1 MNTTAIVLALFVAP
15 QGGVQANTQAEVQGA
30 TQSITAREVHAHIEF
45 LAQESLEGRSA
56 GKRGGLLGRQYVAAQ
71 FKRIGLQ
78 PPNGSGQGIVAAEAY
93 FQPFPQVKGASNVV
107 GILPG
112 TDLRGEAVVLGAH
125 LDHLGVNAD
134 GDAYNGADD
143 NASGTCAIIEIAEA
157 MVRLQPRRTVIFV
170 GFDAEEMGLIGSGY
184 YAAHPVTPMQN
195 TVAMLNLDM
204 IARNAANY
212 IAAVGTFRTPEL
224 QRIIRKANQEIGL
237 DISFEPG
244 AYFRSS
250 DHYPFAVKG
259 IPVVHFFSGLHTDY
273 HGINDTA
280 DKVDTDK
287 IEKVARLCFLTAW
300 TLATEDSRPQ
310 VELTETEVRA
320 LAQLDTPKLIE
331 KSHSDNSLL
340 RYLAVQ
346 NLTRRPGENV
356 YAALVAALRDQE
368 DFVKRAAV
376 RALGFRGE
384 ARAGELIVPFLD
396 SKDSALRSD
405 AVSAAGRLKAKA
417 AVPALIRLAGK
428 GQRGAVRAL
437 GDIGGDDAL
446 DAVRAAYKNPK
457 QRAEAVSAL
466 ARLRAFDDL
475 AKGLKDSSEQVRLLS
490 ARAFRRAARAQ
501 PPIDALFAAMA
512 DESSTVRAAV
522 AEALVRS
529 GDKRVRG
536 VMEKALADPAFAVRL
551 VAARSLLPHDSAAD
565 VLMRDFQKAKPFPR
579 ASIARALGA
588 ARSEKALSFLAKVRQ
603 TDPIAR
609 VRRYA
614 VSSLAKSNDEMATK
628 ALREALSDK
637 AADVRSAAAGAL
649 LRRGEPGALAV
660 LRDIA
665 LGDGGRYV
673 RQQAVRQ
680 LAQGK
685 GPQVVDILMRCL
697 DKKDL
702 RMAALQ
708 NLERVTG
715 ERMGFNYRMGSKQMD
730 ELAKKWREWH
740 QEQKKLK

>member
-1 MNTTAIVLALFVAP
+1 
-15 QGGVQANTQAEVQGA
+15 
-30 TQSITAREVHAHIEF
+30 
-45 LAQESLEGRSA
+45 
-56 GKRGGLLGRQYVAAQ
+56 
-71 FKRIGLQ
+71 
-78 PPNGSGQGIVAAEAY
+78 
-93 FQPFPQVKGASNVV
+93 
-107 GILPG
+107 
-112 TDLRGEAVVLGAH
+112 
-125 LDHLGVNAD
+125 
-134 GDAYNGADD
+134 
-143 NASGTCAIIEIAEA
+143 
-157 MVRLQPRRTVIFV
+157 VIFV

-184 YAAHPVTPMQN
+184 YAAHPVIPMQD
-195 TVAMLNLDM
+195 TVAMLNMDM
-204 IARNAANY
+204 IARNAANH
-212 IAAVGTFRTPEL
+212 ISAVGTFRTPAL
-224 QRIIRKANQEIGL
+224 QKIIRAANQEIGL
-237 DISFEPG
+237 DINFEPG

-287 IEKVARLCFLTAW
+287 IEKVARLCFLAAW
-300 TLATEDSRPQ
+300 TLATQDSRPQ
-310 VELTETEVRA
+310 VELTETEVMA
-320 LAQLDTPKLIE
+320 LSRLDTPKLIE
-331 KSHSDNSLL
+331 KTSSENSLL

-346 NLTRRPGENV
+346 NLTRRAGEKV
-356 YAALVAALRDQE
+356 YAALVAALRDRE

-384 ARAGELIVPFLD
+384 GRAGDLIVPFLE
-396 SKDSALRSD
+396 SEDSALRSD

-417 AVPALIRLAGK
+417 AVPALIRLAAK

-437 GDIGGDDAL
+437 GNIGGDEAL
-446 DAVRAAYKNPK
+446 GAVRAAYKNPK
-457 QRAEAVSAL
+457 QRPQAVRAL
-466 ARLRAFDDL
+466 GRLRAFDDL

-490 ARAFRRAARAQ
+490 ARAFRSASRAQ
-501 PPIDALFAAMA
+501 PPIDALLAAMA

-536 VMEKALADPAFAVRL
+536 VMEAALADPAFAVRL
-551 VAARSLLPHDSAAD
+551 VAARSLLPQDKALD

-579 ASIARALGA
+579 ADIARAVGA
-588 ARSEKALSFLAKVRQ
+588 ASSKKALSFLAKVGQ
-603 TDPIAR
+603 TDPNAR

-614 VSSLAKSNDEMATK
+614 VSGLAKSNEEIATK

-649 LRRGEPGALAV
+649 FRRGEPGALAV

-665 LGDGGRYV
+665 LGDGSRYV
-673 RQQAVRQ
+673 RQQAIRQ

-685 GPQVVDILMRCL
+685 DPQVVDILMRCL

-702 RMAALQ
+702 RRAALQ

-715 ERMGFNYRMGSKQMD
+715 ERMGFNYRLSSEKMD
-730 ELAKKWREWH
+730 ELAKKWRAWH
-740 QEQKKLK
+740 QEHQKRQKQQQKIK